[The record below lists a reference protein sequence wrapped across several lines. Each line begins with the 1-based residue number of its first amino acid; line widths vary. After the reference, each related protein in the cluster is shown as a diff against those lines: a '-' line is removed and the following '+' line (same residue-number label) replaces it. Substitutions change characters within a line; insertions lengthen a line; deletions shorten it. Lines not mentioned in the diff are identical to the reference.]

1 MTKDAYNRHM
11 EKALDKA
18 AAGISPDYSEGGVE
32 YYNKILQRNIAI
44 RDFQGE
50 AGRSLSTGKGDVIQ
64 GIIRVK
70 TPNITDRRDICA
82 QQNFIKAS

>member
-1 MTKDAYNRHM
+1 M

-18 AAGISPDYSEGGVE
+18 AAGVSPEYSQGGVE
-32 YYNKILQRNIAI
+32 YYNKILQRNVAI
-44 RDFQGE
+44 REFQGE
-50 AGRSLSTGKGDVIQ
+50 TGRSLYTGKGDVIQ

-70 TPNITDRRDICA
+70 SPNITDRRDICS